1 MNKKET
7 ENNRSIPSTRIV
19 DEELFRLVYDSP
31 ASLPGKERWVTSDKD
46 VREIER
52 ILGMKPN
59 TIGAPLW
66 VSGDTKNCSKCGREI
81 NWLDI
86 VSSGLSKAHN
96 KEMVAKVI
104 LGDRKFV
111 NTEAPR
117 AIADL
122 YCHQCH
128 EPITDLRSFKC
139 HNWAYAS
146 EQMLEV
152 LEQMRSQS

>member
-1 MNKKET
+1 MNEKET
-7 ENNRSIPSTRIV
+7 ENKRSLPSTRIV

-31 ASLPGKERWVTSDKD
+31 VSLPGKERWVTSDND
-46 VREIER
+46 VRDIER

-104 LGDRKFV
+104 LEDRKFV
-111 NTEAPR
+111 NTEVP
-117 AIADL
+117 
-122 YCHQCH
+122 
-128 EPITDLRSFKC
+128 
-139 HNWAYAS
+139 
-146 EQMLEV
+146 
-152 LEQMRSQS
+152 